1 MLITYN
7 VFGML
12 WACMG
17 TSRSML
23 EAQRLLTFLEG
34 GCADRLARQLA
45 FCKAHMYSS
54 LAE

>member
-1 MLITYN
+1 MLIIYSTL
-7 VFGML
+7 GLL

-17 TSRSML
+17 TSRSTL

-45 FCKAHMYSS
+45 SCKAHMYSS